1 MAQVMKSKPVTDAL
15 IEEMRPRITELKMK
29 GITPKLATLR
39 VGDRPDDVNYER
51 AIAKR
56 LADLGMIHQPIV
68 LSAEASQ
75 QEVAYRIH
83 QVNED
88 YSIHGCLMFRPLSK
102 HLDEKALCNMLAVE
116 KDVDGISLAAMG
128 SLFTQADDGFAPS
141 TAEACIRMLDY
152 YGVDLEGKN
161 VVVVGRSLVIG
172 KPVSMMLLDR
182 NATVAICHSHSEK
195 LHHVTRA
202 ADVVVLATGQPRAYD
217 ADYFTS
223 GQIVVDVGIN
233 FDSEGSMCGDVD
245 FDAVEP
251 IVDAI
256 TPVPGGIGAL
266 TSTIT
271 LLHTL
276 EAAEHA
282 RTR

>member
-1 MAQVMKSKPVTDAL
+1 MAQVMKSKPVNDAL

-29 GITPKLATLR
+29 GVTPKLATLR
-39 VGDRPDDVNYER
+39 VGDRPDDANYER
-51 AIAKR
+51 AIARR
-56 LADLGMIHQPIV
+56 LAQLGMIHQPIV
-68 LSAEASQ
+68 LSGEASQ

-83 QVNED
+83 QINED
-88 YSIHGCLMFRPLSK
+88 PTIHGCLMFRPLPR

-141 TAEACIRMLDY
+141 TAEACMRILDY
-152 YGVDLEGKN
+152 YGVDLDGKR

-172 KPVSMMLLDR
+172 KPVSMMLLDK

-195 LHHVTRA
+195 LHYVTRA
-202 ADVVVLATGQPRAYD
+202 AEIVVLATGRPRAYD
-217 ADYFTS
+217 ADYFTA

-233 FDSEGSMCGDVD
+233 FDSEGNLCGDVD
-245 FDAVEP
+245 FEAVEP

-256 TPVPGGIGAL
+256 TPVPGGIGGL

-276 EAAEHA
+276 EAAE
-282 RTR
+282 RVTR